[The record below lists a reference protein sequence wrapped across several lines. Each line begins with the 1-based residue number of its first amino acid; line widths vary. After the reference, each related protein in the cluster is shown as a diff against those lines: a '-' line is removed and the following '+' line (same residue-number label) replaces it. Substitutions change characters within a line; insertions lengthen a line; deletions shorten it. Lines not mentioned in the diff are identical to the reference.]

1 MLPSWTEFPL
11 GCAMYP
17 GARGPRPTS
26 EAETKSRQEIARQHF
41 NIVYWS
47 ELARGGHFA
56 AEEQPEI
63 WIKDVR
69 SFFFVGLR
77 AARRK

>member
-1 MLPSWTEFPL
+1 
-11 GCAMYP
+11 MYP
-17 GARGPRPTS
+17 GARGPRAIS

-41 NIVYWS
+41 NVVYWS

-56 AEEQPEI
+56 AEEAPEI

-69 SFFFVGLR
+69 GFFFVGQQ
-77 AARRK
+77 AANRK